1 MSENRLVHVSVA
13 GERWDTLAHRYYGS
27 VNEAERIIRANPHM
41 PIMPVLPG
49 GIRIFI
55 PVVQPADIENTTN
68 LPPWCGGSGE

>member
-1 MSENRLVHVSVA
+1 
-13 GERWDTLAHRYYGS
+13 
-27 VNEAERIIRANPHM
+27 M